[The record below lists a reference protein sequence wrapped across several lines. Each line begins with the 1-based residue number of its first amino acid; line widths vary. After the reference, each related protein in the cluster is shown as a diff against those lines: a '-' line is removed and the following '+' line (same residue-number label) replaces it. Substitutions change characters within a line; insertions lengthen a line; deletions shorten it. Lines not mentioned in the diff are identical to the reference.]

1 MNKKK
6 LSFLLITLKSVSSH
20 KWYNRK
26 LLKLFQMLTSSVR
39 SFYSAEV
46 FPTLKLFLTLNFLKR
61 LEVLILKTFIFC
73 LGWILIKT
81 VKIILKNILMIT
93 TLLSIV
99 IKQRASMKVS
109 LKNIQKVKESM
120 KKWVLFIQSKVQ
132 EDRTQE
138 DQWLRVMTM
147 KMILKMNIYP
157 IKLQSMTRT
166 KKKKSK
172 RSKLVKIVQLVKQL
186 NLLMMIIYQT
196 QKEKMMN
203 KKKLK
208 MTWFQNK

>member
-20 KWYNRK
+20 KWDNRK

-39 SFYSAEV
+39 SFYSVEV

-120 KKWVLFIQSKVQ
+120 KKWELFIQSKVQ

-166 KKKKSK
+166 KKKKFK

-196 QKEKMMN
+196 QKEKKKN

-208 MTWFQNK
+208 MIWFQNK

>member
-1 MNKKK
+1 
-6 LSFLLITLKSVSSH
+6 
-20 KWYNRK
+20 
-26 LLKLFQMLTSSVR
+26 
-39 SFYSAEV
+39 
-46 FPTLKLFLTLNFLKR
+46 
-61 LEVLILKTFIFC
+61 
-73 LGWILIKT
+73 
-81 VKIILKNILMIT
+81 MIT

-120 KKWVLFIQSKVQ
+120 KKWELFIQSKVQ

-166 KKKKSK
+166 KKKKFK
-172 RSKLVKIVQLVKQL
+172 RSKLVKIV
-186 NLLMMIIYQT
+186 
-196 QKEKMMN
+196 
-203 KKKLK
+203 
-208 MTWFQNK
+208 

>member
-46 FPTLKLFLTLNFLKR
+46 FPTLKLFLILNFLKR

-73 LGWILIKT
+73 LVWILIKT

-120 KKWVLFIQSKVQ
+120 KKWELFILSKVQ

-166 KKKKSK
+166 KKKKFK
-172 RSKLVKIVQLVKQL
+172 RSKLVKIV
-186 NLLMMIIYQT
+186 
-196 QKEKMMN
+196 
-203 KKKLK
+203 
-208 MTWFQNK
+208 